1 MSGAE
6 HASFVMIV
14 PMIKTQEPE
23 VPGVT
28 AVVVVAD
35 DLSGACE
42 TAAAL
47 GGLPVLLGGFDAERP
62 PSFAVDLSTRE
73 ASAAEHTAGLRHQM
87 DALPAATTLF
97 VKTDSLLR
105 GHLKAT
111 LQELVRFGRPV
122 LFSPALPELRRHVR
136 AGTVEVD
143 GVPLHQ
149 TDLWARELQ
158 PAPTSISE
166 LLGEVPHQVLGREL
180 QPGDL
185 IPGQVTVCDIESP
198 AQADRIADIAR
209 IRGAILVGAS
219 ALARALAVR
228 SQASSGPQQSLSGEA
243 SVLVVVGSAAGAAI
257 RQLELLCARRGLE
270 PVIVPTSATSGP
282 VEAGKDGPLVALGF
296 EAGEQLD
303 PELGPQLL
311 DSLGVLVARLDRLR
325 RRDLVLIGGETA
337 REILGRLGVRRLD
350 VVREVEPGA
359 VVSIAG
365 ERLIATRPGS
375 FGAEDSL
382 LKIVDEMKSIRHD
395 LAKGT
400 SK

>member
-47 GGLPVLLGGFDAERP
+47 GGLPVLLGGFDQARP
-62 PSFAVDLSTRE
+62 PSYAVDLSTRE
-73 ASAAEHTAGLRHQM
+73 ASAAEHTAGLRHEW
-87 DALPAATTLF
+87 DALPAEATLF

-282 VEAGKDGPLVALGF
+282 VEAG
-296 EAGEQLD
+296 EQLD

>member
-1 MSGAE
+1 M
-6 HASFVMIV
+6 
-14 PMIKTQEPE
+14 
-23 VPGVT
+23 PGMT

-47 GGLPVLLGGFDAERP
+47 GGLPVLLDGFDQARP
-62 PSFAVDLSTRE
+62 PSYAVDLSSRE
-73 ASAAEHTAGLRHQM
+73 ASVTEHTAGLRREL
-87 DALPAATTLF
+87 DALPAGATLF

-105 GHLKAT
+105 GHLKTT
-111 LQELVRFGRPV
+111 LQELVRLGRPV

-149 TDLWARELQ
+149 TDLWAREPH

-180 QPGDL
+180 RPDDL
-185 IPGQVTVCDIESP
+185 IGGQVTVCDIASP
-198 AQADRIADIAR
+198 AQADLIADIALT
-209 IRGAILVGAS
+209 RGAILLGAS

-257 RQLELLCARRGLE
+257 RQLELLCVRRGLE
-270 PVIVPTSATSGP
+270 PVIVPTFATSGP